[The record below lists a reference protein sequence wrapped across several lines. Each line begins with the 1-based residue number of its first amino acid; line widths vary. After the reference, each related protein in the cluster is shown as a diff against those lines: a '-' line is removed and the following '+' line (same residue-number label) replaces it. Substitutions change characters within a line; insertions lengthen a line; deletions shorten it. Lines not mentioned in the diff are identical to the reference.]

1 METAIFGG
9 GCFWCN
15 EAIFSSLKGVIKV
28 TPGYAGGRTTKPTY
42 RQVCNGMTGHAEVI
56 KIEYDPAAISF
67 NDLLEVFFYTHD
79 PTTPNRQGNDI
90 GEQYRSLIL
99 YRNQKQKELAEQF
112 INQLNA
118 NKEFEYPIVTE
129 IKPLTEFYEAEDYHQ
144 RYYHNNS
151 SQPYCRMTIAPKLA
165 KFKTRFNNS
174 LKSP

>member
-1 METAIFGG
+1 
-9 GCFWCN
+9 
-15 EAIFSSLKGVIKV
+15 
-28 TPGYAGGRTTKPTY
+28 
-42 RQVCNGMTGHAEVI
+42 MTGHAEVI
-56 KIEYDPAAISF
+56 KIEYDPTVISF
-67 NDLLEVFFYTHD
+67 NDLLDVFFYTHD

-112 INQLNA
+112 INKLNT

-151 SQPYCRMTIAPKLA
+151 SQPYCQMTIAPKLVNFKT
-165 KFKTRFNNS
+165 KFKNS
-174 LKSP
+174 LK